1 MSEVNGVVSNRF
13 NDFKSWYKSKTI
25 IGLIISSI
33 SGVVFALSDGA
44 VDVAGAA
51 NEVLSGGEDISL
63 AADQVIASVM
73 FLVGQATAVWGR
85 LKAKVG
91 LK

>member
-1 MSEVNGVVSNRF
+1 MSEVNGVVSNKF
-13 NDFKSWYKSKTI
+13 NEFKSWYKSKTV

-44 VDVAGAA
+44 VDVAGAT

-63 AADQVIASVM
+63 ASDQVIASVM
-73 FLVGQATAVWGR
+73 FLIGQATAVWGR
-85 LKAKVG
+85 FKAKVG